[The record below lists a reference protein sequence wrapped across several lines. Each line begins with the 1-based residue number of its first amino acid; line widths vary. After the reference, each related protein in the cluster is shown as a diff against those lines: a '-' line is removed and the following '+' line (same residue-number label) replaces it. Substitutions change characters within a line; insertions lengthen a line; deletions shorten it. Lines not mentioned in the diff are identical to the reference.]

1 MSRISI
7 FVGLMIVS
15 LSLSVRAGTVSAR
28 EAERLAGT
36 YSVFVIGQ
44 SCGGV
49 GTPVLHGDSW
59 EVPVLSGLDARREG
73 TIRVHRARGL
83 ISYRHRG
90 ETYPTL
96 SPKQLAALQRKLQ
109 HRE

>member
-7 FVGLMIVS
+7 FAAFMTVS
-15 LSLSVRAGTVSAR
+15 LSLSVRAGTISPR
-28 EAERLAGT
+28 EAERLAGS
-36 YSVFVIGQ
+36 YSVFVIGL
-44 SCGGV
+44 SCGSV

-59 EVPVLSGLDARREG
+59 KVPLLSGLDARREG
-73 TIRVHRARGL
+73 TIRVDRATGL
-83 ISYRHRG
+83 ISYRYRG